1 MKKKLR
7 RKRNIGGRRKKKIT
21 LKSNQKHENIK
32 QEKQKSR
39 IEKIVISVTE

>member
-1 MKKKLR
+1 M
-7 RKRNIGGRRKKKIT
+7 T

-39 IEKIVISVTE
+39 IEKIVISVIEQKSEMVAGEF